1 MAIPGQPAN
10 NVLDFPQR
18 HRAGR
23 QRVSISSNGIVVADN
38 SPMAGFQHLVHQSQ
52 DRPEEFN
59 ANNRRQLAD
68 TQIDIFEQAL
78 RMQNPLFKLDE
89 RTKERIRGLAADPSR
104 KSAADVIDAVKSATS
119 TALPSNTQ
127 SDIDAYLKHHNIS
140 KEEYYGAL
148 AKVGAGMNPDQ
159 VMAAYRA
166 LRAKEA
172 SGTAIDT
179 SNGYTSSNS
188 STYPGYGGTAFNNE
202 QAAYTYS
209 NANYGITRG
218 VSNELYNIGVRSSA
232 QVQQVVTDVSRI
244 GLGSGKENPAFTNR
258 VAVNVAKIRKLEGA
272 KTDEH
277 MELLRQDQERHA
289 KINLAIKEAESR
301 GDTAAVAV
309 LKKQLEES
317 HKATSG
323 RIAATVA
330 KPEARVLMED
340 TAKAA
345 RIEADRKQAEFIKK
359 YGLPA
364 AIKASDAQ
372 NSMVGTGTKVDES
385 ALVGKSDADVFADF
399 DAATKPAIKK
409 AEVDGT
415 SVASGSIVAVGSEPD
430 KTKSTDATVVA
441 DAGVDKDKPVV
452 LDPKAKDTP
461 RAAPVVVAQN
471 SLPKPANPK
480 V

>member
-1 MAIPGQPAN
+1 MAAFNFYMERQK
-10 NVLDFPQR
+10 
-18 HRAGR
+18 AGH
-23 QRVSISSNGIVVADN
+23 A
-38 SPMAGFQHLVHQSQ
+38 
-52 DRPEEFN
+52 DRPVGFIRASLRTQSEEFN
-59 ANNRRQLAD
+59 ANKRSQLAEAH
-68 TQIDIFEQAL
+68 IEIFEQKL
-78 RMQNPLFKLDE
+78 RLENPLITRLDDE
-89 RTKERIRGLAADPSR
+89 TRRKIISIAQDPSN
-104 KSAADVIDAVKSATS
+104 KSPENVLQAVIIATSQAMPAPSAALD
-119 TALPSNTQ
+119 NF
-127 SDIDAYLKHHNIS
+127 LKHHNIT
-140 KEEYYGAL
+140 KEEYFTAL
-148 AKVGAGMNPDQ
+148 GKVGAGMNPDQ

-323 RIAATVA
+323 KIFATVA

-340 TAKAA
+340 TARAA
-345 RIEADRKQAEFIKK
+345 RIEADRKAAEYAKR
-359 YGLPA
+359 YGSTA
-364 AIKASDAQ
+364 AIKASDADNAKHYTAGLPELQ
-372 NSMVGTGTKVDES
+372 VRVDGQIKKTDVDADADLLAAAGTKKTAEVITPKEEKGT
-385 ALVGKSDADVFADF
+385 AIVANEP
-399 DAATKPAIKK
+399 ATIKPA
-409 AEVDGT
+409 G
-415 SVASGSIVAVGSEPD
+415 
-430 KTKSTDATVVA
+430 ATVVA
-441 DAGVDKDKPVV
+441 DAGADKDKVPAP
-452 LDPKAKDTP
+452 DPKVKDDSKSATVVIA
-461 RAAPVVVAQN
+461 RNSAPKL
-471 SLPKPANPK
+471 SNPK